1 MASTKSSRVNPKY
14 KKRYRGGNW
23 QAYERGP
30 RARGDVTVWFTEE
43 ALSTWT
49 PPPTRCRGGQP
60 RYSNLAILTALTLR
74 MLFHLPLRQTEGFVA
89 SLLRL
94 TGRNLHAP
102 DHTTLSR
109 RNRNVLVPALRRVGD
124 GPFHLIVDS
133 TGLKIYGAGER
144 CSRKHRKAHERGG
157 WRKLHI
163 GVDDDGYVVAAALT
177 QKTVDDADM
186 LPDLLGQIDAPL
198 RRFTGDGAYDTRSV
212 YPAVGEA
219 GGTSV
224 EVVVPPRRPA
234 TASPKATATGPWTQ
248 RNLHIERIA
257 EIGKQAWQKETGY
270 RQQARVEGTFLRY
283 KRILG
288 GSLRA
293 KGFEAQQREA
303 MVGCTVLNKMFALG
317 EAQSSAVTALSSAT
331 ATPDRFRGRTMQ
343 QRDM

>member
-1 MASTKSSRVNPKY
+1 MASTKSSRVNPKH
-14 KKRYRGGNW
+14 KKRYRVGNW
-23 QAYERGP
+23 PAYERGL
-30 RARGDVTVWFTEE
+30 RARGDVTVWFAEA

-49 PPPTRCRGGQP
+49 PPATRRPGGQQ

-94 TGRNLHAP
+94 MGLDLNAP

-109 RNRNVLVPALRRVGD
+109 RNREVLVPALRRAD
-124 GPFHLIVDS
+124 GRPIHLIVDS
-133 TGLKIYGAGER
+133 TGLKIYGAGEW

-163 GVDDDGYVVAAALT
+163 GVDDDGYIVAETLT
-177 QKTVDDADM
+177 QNTVDDADM
-186 LPDLLGQIDAPL
+186 LPNLLDQIVAPL

-212 YPAVGEA
+212 YTAVGEA
-219 GGTSV
+219 GNTGV
-224 EVVVPPRRPA
+224 EIVVPPRRLA
-234 TASPKATATGPWTQ
+234 TASPEATGPWEQ

-257 EIGKQAWQKETGY
+257 EIGRRAWQKETGY

-288 GSLRA
+288 GRHRA
-293 KGFEAQQREA
+293 RGFEAQQREA
-303 MVGCTVLNKMFALG
+303 MMGCTVLNKMLALG
-317 EAQSSAVTALSSAT
+317 KAQSSAVTV
-331 ATPDRFRGRTMQ
+331 
-343 QRDM
+343 

>member
-14 KKRYRGGNW
+14 KKKYRVGNW
-23 QAYERGP
+23 RAYERGL
-30 RARGDVTVWFTEE
+30 RARGDVTIWFAED

-94 TGRNLHAP
+94 MGLDLNTP

-109 RNRNVLVPALRRVGD
+109 RNRDVLVPALRRNDD
-124 GPFHLIVDS
+124 GPIHLIVDS
-133 TGLKIYGAGER
+133 TGLKICGAGEW

-163 GVDDDGYVVAAALT
+163 GVDDDGYVVAAVLT
-177 QKTVDDADM
+177 QHTVDDADM

-198 RRFTGDGAYDTRSV
+198 RRFTGDGAYDKRSV
-212 YPAVGEA
+212 YQAVQA
-219 GGTSV
+219 GGPGV

-234 TASPKATATGPWTQ
+234 TASPKATGPWEQ
-248 RNLHIERIA
+248 RKKHLERIA
-257 EIGKQAWQKETGY
+257 EIGRQAWQKETSY

-288 GSLRA
+288 GGPGGS
-293 KGFEAQQREA
+293 
-303 MVGCTVLNKMFALG
+303 
-317 EAQSSAVTALSSAT
+317 
-331 ATPDRFRGRTMQ
+331 
-343 QRDM
+343 